1 MRSTAVEIVRV
12 DVPWTSG
19 MLAGE
24 HHDTDF
30 ARYGEQREWGHA
42 VPQMFRILAA
52 PKVRHEF
59 VALTSDSVLAY
70 WGALLHMLTFSFG
83 WSDLGRGLSAWYFG
97 RRETDDP
104 RFELLQNIWVADGH
118 IEELLALLLRD
129 SFGAGYATGPMHEL
143 SRLGGFT
150 PKHSSID
157 ALAHAPEA
165 FVDSVMRRVEE
176 RPRSDIPDPLRG
188 GSDPLHLGA
197 HLRVP
202 VSDTSDT
209 PQGEPGVIL
218 DRGSGRAAVLLDSM
232 DGWYRRLSEVG
243 ASLPERSAG
252 SWYLDVHV
260 RTVGF
265 LGTYRRSRVSGLWFS
280 GRHRYHVWGIAA
292 GE

>member
-1 MRSTAVEIVRV
+1 MRSKAVEIVRV
-12 DVPWTSG
+12 DVPWTCG

-30 ARYGEQREWGHA
+30 ARYGEQREWGYA

-59 VALTSDSVLAY
+59 VALTPDSVLAY
-70 WGALLHMLTFSFG
+70 WGALLHMLAFSFG

-97 RRETDDP
+97 RQESDDV
-104 RFELLQNIWVADGH
+104 RFELLRDIWVADGH
-118 IEELLALLLRD
+118 IEELLALLLRAP
-129 SFGAGYATGPMHEL
+129 FGAGYATGPMHEL

-150 PKHSSID
+150 QVHSSID
-157 ALAHAPEA
+157 GLAHAPEG
-165 FVDSVMRRVEE
+165 FVDSVTRRVEE

-188 GSDPLHLGA
+188 GSDPLHLTA
-197 HLRVP
+197 HLLVP
-202 VSDTSDT
+202 VRDTSDT
-209 PQGEPGVIL
+209 PQTEPEVIL
-218 DRGSGRAAVLLDSM
+218 DRDTGRAAVLLESM

-243 ASLPERSAG
+243 ASLPVRSAG

-265 LGTYRRSRVSGLWFS
+265 LGTYRRSRTSGLWFS
-280 GRHRYHVWGIAA
+280 GRHRYHVWGIA
-292 GE
+292 ERR